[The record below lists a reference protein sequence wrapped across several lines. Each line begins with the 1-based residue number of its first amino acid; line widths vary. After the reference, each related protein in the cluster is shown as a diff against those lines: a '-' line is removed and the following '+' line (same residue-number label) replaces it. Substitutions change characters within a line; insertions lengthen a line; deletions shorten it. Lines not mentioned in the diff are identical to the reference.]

1 MKAFRALSVAT
12 ALVTY
17 ALVVLGGVVR
27 VSGSGLGCPDWPLC
41 HGRLLPPLDVHAII
55 EYSHRTTASLTSIL
69 VVLTAVVAWVVWRK
83 RRDIVIPATVAV
95 VLLVVQVVLG
105 AITVRFELPP
115 MIVLAHLATAMALL
129 AAVCVTAVAACL
141 PENVSNARI
150 AQERLKRSYGTFRAT
165 RVRRRP
171 ERGSRGATPRRLARG
186 AAGGTYL
193 LILSGSL
200 VVGSGASSS
209 CSAWPLCGGGFS
221 LAFDGYPAIQLL
233 HRGLAAAVGLLIIVS
248 LLALLN
254 RYREE
259 RAVRATVAL
268 TLAALAFQIAVG
280 AAVVTLHLPAALR
293 GLHLA
298 LASAVWTGTVVL
310 AVIADRLPAAGG
322 SVGVTDTAH
331 RPPRPTREVVLDY
344 VSLAKPRIIP
354 LLLITALGGMMM
366 AERGWPSTILV
377 VLTLLGGALAAAG
390 AGAINCWIDRDLDG
404 AMLRTR
410 RRPLPDGR
418 IAPGHALL
426 FGIALGL
433 AAFVLLAFWV
443 NVLAATLAISGLLF
457 YVFVYTLWLKRWTV
471 QNIVIGGA
479 AGAVPPVVGWA
490 AVTHRVDL
498 TAVYLFA
505 VIFLWTPPHFWA
517 LALRLKGDYARAQVP
532 MLPVVR
538 GEAVARRQIL
548 VYTVLLVG
556 VTLAVVVTGALGL
569 LYLAGAVVLGGAFI
583 ALALVNLRSQR
594 QRWSRLLFDYSIAY
608 LGLLFA
614 VMVADRMIGR
624 V

>member
-12 ALVTY
+12 AVVTY

-55 EYSHRTTASLTSIL
+55 EYSHRTTASLASALI
-69 VVLTAVVAWVVWRK
+69 VLTAVFAWVAWRK
-83 RRDIVIPATVAV
+83 RRDIVVPSTVAV
-95 VLLVVQVVLG
+95 GLLVVQVVLG
-105 AITVRFELPP
+105 AITVRLELPP

-129 AAVCVTAVAACL
+129 AAVCVTAVAAIV
-141 PENVSNARI
+141 P
-150 AQERLKRSYGTFRAT
+150 RAT
-165 RVRRRP
+165 SAPDKASVRI
-171 ERGSRGATPRRLARG
+171 SR
-186 AAGGTYL
+186 AAAAGTYL

-200 VVGSGASSS
+200 VVGSGASGS

-233 HRGLAAAVGLLIIVS
+233 HRGLAAAIGVLIIVS
-248 LLALLN
+248 LFALLN
-254 RYREE
+254 RHRAE

-268 TLAALAFQIAVG
+268 TLAALAFQVAVG
-280 AAVVTLHLPAALR
+280 AAVVTLQLPPALR

-298 LASAVWTGTVVL
+298 LASAVWAGTVVL
-310 AVIADRLPAAGG
+310 AVVADRLPAAG
-322 SVGVTDTAH
+322 SPVGINDQAR
-331 RPPRPTREVVLDY
+331 RPARPAREVVLDY
-344 VSLAKPRIIP
+344 VSLGKPRIIP

-366 AERGWPSTILV
+366 AERGWPSTGLV

-418 IAPGHALL
+418 IAPSNALL
-426 FGIALGL
+426 FGITLGL

-490 AVTHRVDL
+490 AVTHRIDL
-498 TAVYLFA
+498 TAIYLFA

-548 VYTVLLVG
+548 LYTVVLVA

-569 LYLAGAVVLGGAFI
+569 LYLAGAVVLGGVFL
-583 ALALVNLRSQR
+583 ALALVNLRSRR

-624 V
+624 L

>member
-55 EYSHRTTASLTSIL
+55 EYSHRTTASLTSAL
-69 VVLTAVVAWVVWRK
+69 VVLTAVVAWVAWRK
-83 RRDIVIPATVAV
+83 RRDIVVPATVAL
-95 VLLVVQVVLG
+95 VLLVVQVLLG
-105 AITVRFELPP
+105 AITVRLELPP

-129 AAVCVTAVAACL
+129 AAVCVTATTVWFPDNA
-141 PENVSNARI
+141 SNAR
-150 AQERLKRSYGTFRAT
+150 RART
-165 RVRRRP
+165 AP
-171 ERGSRGATPRRLARG
+171 LAS
-186 AAGGTYL
+186 AGGAGV

-200 VVGSGASSS
+200 VVGSGASGS
-209 CSAWPLCGGGFS
+209 CNAWPLCGRGFS

-233 HRGLAAAVGLLIIVS
+233 HRGLAAAVGLMIIAI

-268 TLAALAFQIAVG
+268 TLAALAFQVAVG

-298 LASAVWTGTVVL
+298 LASAVWAGTVVL
-310 AVIADRLPAAGG
+310 AVIADRLPAARG
-322 SVGVTDTAH
+322 SVGVTDAGH
-331 RPPRPTREVVLDY
+331 APSRPVREVVLDY

-354 LLLITALGGMMM
+354 LLLITALGGMMI
-366 AERGWPSTILV
+366 AERGWPSTGLV
-377 VLTLLGGALAAAG
+377 VLTLAGGALAAAG

-418 IAPGHALL
+418 IAPSHALL
-426 FGIALGL
+426 FGIVLGL
-433 AAFVLLAFWV
+433 AAFILLAFWV

-498 TAVYLFA
+498 TAIYLFA

-538 GEAVARRQIL
+538 GEAVARRQIV
-548 VYTVLLVG
+548 VYTLALVA

-583 ALALVNLRSQR
+583 ALALINLRSHR

-624 V
+624 L

>member
-1 MKAFRALSVAT
+1 MKAFRALSVAA

-41 HGRLLPPLDVHAII
+41 HGRLLPPLDLHAII
-55 EYSHRTTASLTSIL
+55 EYSHRTTATLASALI
-69 VVLTAVVAWVVWRK
+69 VLTAVVAWLALRK
-83 RRDIVIPATVAV
+83 RRDIVIPSMVALG
-95 VLLVVQVVLG
+95 LLLVQVVLG
-105 AITVRFELPP
+105 AITVRLELPP

-129 AAVCVTAVAACL
+129 AAVCVTAVAVIV
-141 PENVSNARI
+141 P
-150 AQERLKRSYGTFRAT
+150 
-165 RVRRRP
+165 RP
-171 ERGSRGATPRRLARG
+171 AVPAGRGSVRLARA

-200 VVGSGASSS
+200 VVGSGASGS
-209 CSAWPLCGGGFS
+209 CNAWPLCGGGFS

-233 HRGLAAAVGLLIIVS
+233 HRGLAAAIGVLIIVS
-248 LLALLN
+248 LVALLR
-254 RYREE
+254 RYRGE

-268 TLAALAFQIAVG
+268 TLTALAFQVAVG

-298 LASAVWTGTVVL
+298 LAGAVWAGTVVL
-310 AVIADRLPAAGG
+310 AVIADRLPAAGLP
-322 SVGVTDTAH
+322 VGDLDAA
-331 RPPRPTREVVLDY
+331 RRSPRPAREVVLDY

-366 AERGWPSTILV
+366 AERGWPSTGLV
-377 VLTLLGGALAAAG
+377 GLTLLGGALAAAG

-404 AMLRTR
+404 EMLRTR

-418 IAPGHALL
+418 IAPSHALL

-433 AAFVLLAFWV
+433 AAFVLLAFFV

-457 YVFVYTLWLKRWTV
+457 YVFIYTLWLKRWTV

-479 AGAVPPVVGWA
+479 ARAVAPVGGWA
-490 AVTHRVDL
+490 AVTHLVDL
-498 TAVYLFA
+498 TAIYLFA

-517 LALRLKGDYARAQVP
+517 LALRLRGDYARARVP

-538 GEAVARRQIL
+538 GDAAARRQIV
-548 VYTVLLVG
+548 VYTLVLVA
-556 VTLAVVVTGALGL
+556 VTLAIVLTGALGPIYLVGAAL
-569 LYLAGAVVLGGAFI
+569 LGAGFI
-583 ALALVNLRSQR
+583 ALAIVNLLARR
-594 QRWSRLLFDYSIAY
+594 QRWSRVLFDYSIAY

>member
-1 MKAFRALSVAT
+1 MKAFRALTVAT

-41 HGRLLPPLDVHAII
+41 HGRFLPPLDLHAII
-55 EYSHRTTASLTSIL
+55 EYSHRTAASLASALI
-69 VVLTAVVAWVVWRK
+69 VLTAVVAWLAWRK
-83 RRDIVIPATVAV
+83 RRDIVIPAMVALG
-95 VLLVVQVVLG
+95 LLVVQVVLG
-105 AITVRFELPP
+105 AITVRLELPP

-129 AAVCVTAVAACL
+129 AAVCVTAVAARVSRPTL
-141 PENVSNARI
+141 PVD
-150 AQERLKRSYGTFRAT
+150 RAS
-165 RVRRRP
+165 VP
-171 ERGSRGATPRRLARG
+171 LARA

-200 VVGSGASSS
+200 VVGSGASGACDS
-209 CSAWPLCGGGFS
+209 WPLCGGGFS

-233 HRGLAAAVGLLIIVS
+233 HRGLAAVIGVLVIVS
-248 LLALLN
+248 LFRLLN
-254 RYREE
+254 RYRVE

-268 TLAALAFQIAVG
+268 TLAALAFQVAVG

-298 LASAVWTGTVVL
+298 LASAVWAGTVVL
-310 AVIADRLPAAGG
+310 AVLSDRLPAAGAP
-322 SVGVTDTAH
+322 VGVTDEAR
-331 RPPRPTREVVLDY
+331 RPPRPAREVVLDY

-366 AERGWPSTILV
+366 AERGWPSTGLV

-418 IAPGHALL
+418 IAPRHALL
-426 FGIALGL
+426 FGIALGV

-457 YVFVYTLWLKRWTV
+457 YVFVYTLWLKRSTV

-498 TAVYLFA
+498 TAIYLFA

-548 VYTVLLVG
+548 LYTLVLVA
-556 VTLAVVVTGALGL
+556 VTIAVVVTGALGM
-569 LYLAGAVVLGGAFI
+569 LYLAGAAVLGGVFI
-583 ALALVNLRSQR
+583 ALAVVNLRNQR

-624 V
+624 L

>member
-1 MKAFRALSVAT
+1 MKAFRVLSVAT

-41 HGRLLPPLDVHAII
+41 HGRLLPPLDLHAII
-55 EYSHRTTASLTSIL
+55 EYSHRTTASLASTLI
-69 VVLTAVVAWVVWRK
+69 VLTAVVAWLAWRK
-83 RRDIVIPATVAV
+83 RRDIVIPAMVALG
-95 VLLVVQVVLG
+95 LLVVQVVLG
-105 AITVRFELPP
+105 AVTVRLELPP

-129 AAVCVTAVAACL
+129 AAVCVTA
-141 PENVSNARI
+141 SNARL
-150 AQERLKRSYGTFRAT
+150 ARSAPLASAGGPGSRAT
-165 RVRRRP
+165 W
-171 ERGSRGATPRRLARG
+171 LART
-186 AAGGTYL
+186 AAGGTYV

-200 VVGSGASSS
+200 VVGSGASGS
-209 CSAWPLCGGGFS
+209 CGAWPLCGGGFS

-233 HRGLAAAVGLLIIVS
+233 HRGLAAAIGVLIIVS
-248 LLALLN
+248 LFALLN
-254 RYREE
+254 RYRVE

-268 TLAALAFQIAVG
+268 TLAALAFQVAVG

-298 LASAVWTGTVVL
+298 LASAVWAGAVVL
-310 AVIADRLPAAGG
+310 AVLADRLPVTGARAD
-322 SVGVTDTAH
+322 VTDHA
-331 RPPRPTREVVLDY
+331 RQPPRPAREVVLDY

-366 AERGWPSTILV
+366 AERGWPSTGLV

-418 IAPGHALL
+418 IAPRHALL
-426 FGIALGL
+426 FGIALGV

-490 AVTHRVDL
+490 AVTHRIDL
-498 TAVYLFA
+498 TAIYLFA

-548 VYTVLLVG
+548 LYTLALVA
-556 VTLAVVVTGALGL
+556 VTIAVVVTGALGL
-569 LYLAGAVVLGGAFI
+569 LYLAGAAVLGAVFI
-583 ALALVNLRSQR
+583 ALAVVNLRNRR

-624 V
+624 L

>member
-41 HGRLLPPLDVHAII
+41 HGRVLPPLDLHAII
-55 EYSHRTTASLTSIL
+55 EYSHRTTASLASVLI
-69 VVLTAVVAWVVWRK
+69 VLTAVVAWLAWRK
-83 RRDIVIPATVAV
+83 RRDIVIPALVALG
-95 VLLVVQVVLG
+95 LLVVQVVLG
-105 AITVRFELPP
+105 AITVRLELPP

-129 AAVCVTAVAACL
+129 AAVCVTAVAAMV
-141 PENVSNARI
+141 P
-150 AQERLKRSYGTFRAT
+150 RSAPADRSP
-165 RVRRRP
+165 V
-171 ERGSRGATPRRLARG
+171 RLARFA
-186 AAGGTYL
+186 AAGTFV

-200 VVGSGASSS
+200 VVGSGASAS
-209 CSAWPLCGGGFS
+209 CAAWPLCGGGFS
-221 LAFDGYPAIQLL
+221 LTFDGFPAIQLL
-233 HRGLAAAVGLLIIVS
+233 HRGLAAAIGVLIIVS
-248 LLALLN
+248 LFALLN
-254 RYREE
+254 RYRVD

-268 TLAALAFQIAVG
+268 TLAALAFQVAVG
-280 AAVVTLHLPAALR
+280 AAVVTLQLPAALR

-298 LASAVWTGTVVL
+298 LASAVWAGTVVL
-310 AVIADRLPAAGG
+310 AVLADRLPAAGAP
-322 SVGVTDTAH
+322 VGVDDHAL
-331 RPPRPTREVVLDY
+331 RPPRAAREVVLDY

-354 LLLITALGGMMM
+354 LLLVTALGGMMM
-366 AERGWPSTILV
+366 AQRGWPSTGLV
-377 VLTLLGGALAAAG
+377 LLTLLGGALAAAG

-404 AMLRTR
+404 VMLRTR

-426 FGIALGL
+426 FGIAFGL
-433 AAFVLLAFWV
+433 AAFLLLAFWV

-498 TAVYLFA
+498 TAIYLFA

-517 LALRLKGDYARAQVP
+517 LALRLKGDYARAQIP

-548 VYTVLLVG
+548 VYTMILVA
-556 VTLAVVVTGALGL
+556 VTLVVVVTGALGL
-569 LYLAGAVVLGGAFI
+569 LYLAGAVLLGGVFI
-583 ALALVNLRSQR
+583 ALAVVNLRNQR

-624 V
+624 L

>member
-55 EYSHRTTASLTSIL
+55 EYSHRTTASLTSAL
-69 VVLTAVVAWVVWRK
+69 VVLTAVVAWVAWRK
-83 RRDIVIPATVAV
+83 RRDIVVPATVAL
-95 VLLVVQVVLG
+95 VLLVVQVLLG
-105 AITVRFELPP
+105 AITVRLELPP

-129 AAVCVTAVAACL
+129 AAVCVTAVAAVV
-141 PENVSNARI
+141 PRPVTPADR
-150 AQERLKRSYGTFRAT
+150 GW
-165 RVRRRP
+165 VRR
-171 ERGSRGATPRRLARG
+171 ARV
-186 AAGGTYL
+186 AAAGTYL

-200 VVGSGASSS
+200 VVGSGASGS
-209 CSAWPLCGGGFS
+209 CNAWPLCGGGFS

-233 HRGLAAAVGLLIIVS
+233 HRGLAAAVGLLIIAS
-248 LLALLN
+248 LFALLN

-268 TLAALAFQIAVG
+268 TLAALAFQVAVG

-298 LASAVWTGTVVL
+298 LASAVWAGTVVL

-322 SVGVTDTAH
+322 SVGVTDAGH
-331 RPPRPTREVVLDY
+331 APSRPAREVVLDY

-354 LLLITALGGMMM
+354 LLLITALGGMMI
-366 AERGWPSTILV
+366 AERGWPSTGLV
-377 VLTLLGGALAAAG
+377 VLTLAGGALAAAG

-418 IAPGHALL
+418 IAPSHALL
-426 FGIALGL
+426 FGIVLGL
-433 AAFVLLAFWV
+433 AAFILLAFWV

-498 TAVYLFA
+498 TAIYLFA

-548 VYTVLLVG
+548 VYTLALVA

-583 ALALVNLRSQR
+583 ALALINLRSHR

-624 V
+624 L

>member
-1 MKAFRALSVAT
+1 MKAFRLLTVAA

-41 HGRLLPPLDVHAII
+41 HGRLLPPLNLHAII
-55 EYSHRTTASLTSIL
+55 EYSHRTTASLASALI
-69 VVLTAVVAWVVWRK
+69 VLTAAVALLAWRK
-83 RRDIVIPATVAV
+83 RRDIVIPAMVALG
-95 VLLVVQVVLG
+95 LLVAQVVLG
-105 AITVRFELPP
+105 AITVRLELPP

-129 AAVCVTAVAACL
+129 AAVCVTAVAAS
-141 PENVSNARI
+141 VARPTT
-150 AQERLKRSYGTFRAT
+150 ATDRAS
-165 RVRRRP
+165 VP
-171 ERGSRGATPRRLARG
+171 LAR
-186 AAGGTYL
+186 AAAAGTYL

-209 CSAWPLCGGGFS
+209 CAAWPLCGGGFS
-221 LAFDGYPAIQLL
+221 LSFEGYPAIQLL
-233 HRGLAAAVGLLIIVS
+233 HRGLAAAIGVLIIVS
-248 LLALLN
+248 LFALLN
-254 RYREE
+254 RHRVQ

-268 TLAALAFQIAVG
+268 TLAALAFQVAVG

-298 LASAVWTGTVVL
+298 LASAVWAGTVVL
-310 AVIADRLPAAGG
+310 AVLADRLPAGG
-322 SVGVTDTAH
+322 APVAVADHA
-331 RPPRPTREVVLDY
+331 RQPPRPAREVVLDY

-366 AERGWPSTILV
+366 AERGWPSTGLV

-418 IAPGHALL
+418 IAPSHALL

-443 NVLAATLAISGLLF
+443 NVLTATLAISGLLF

-498 TAVYLFA
+498 TAIYLFA

-517 LALRLKGDYARAQVP
+517 LALRLKGDYARARVP

-548 VYTVLLVG
+548 LYTLVLVA

-569 LYLAGAVVLGGAFI
+569 LYLAGAAVLGGVFI
-583 ALALVNLRSQR
+583 ALAVVNLRNQR

-608 LGLLFA
+608 LGMLFA

-624 V
+624 L

>member
-1 MKAFRALSVAT
+1 MKAFRLLTVAA

-41 HGRLLPPLDVHAII
+41 HGRLLPPLNLHAII
-55 EYSHRTTASLTSIL
+55 EYSHRTTASLASALI
-69 VVLTAVVAWVVWRK
+69 VLTAAVALLAWRK
-83 RRDIVIPATVAV
+83 RRDIVIPAMVALG
-95 VLLVVQVVLG
+95 LLVAQVVLG
-105 AITVRFELPP
+105 AITVRLELPP

-129 AAVCVTAVAACL
+129 AAVCVTAVAAS
-141 PENVSNARI
+141 VARPTT
-150 AQERLKRSYGTFRAT
+150 ATDRAS
-165 RVRRRP
+165 VP
-171 ERGSRGATPRRLARG
+171 LAR
-186 AAGGTYL
+186 AAAAGTYL

-209 CSAWPLCGGGFS
+209 CAAWPLCGGGFS
-221 LAFDGYPAIQLL
+221 LSFEGYPAIQLL
-233 HRGLAAAVGLLIIVS
+233 HRGLAAAIGVLIIVS
-248 LLALLN
+248 LFALLN
-254 RYREE
+254 RHRVQ

-268 TLAALAFQIAVG
+268 TLAALAFQVAVG

-298 LASAVWTGTVVL
+298 LASAVWAGTVVL
-310 AVIADRLPAAGG
+310 AVLADRLPAGG
-322 SVGVTDTAH
+322 APVAVADHA
-331 RPPRPTREVVLDY
+331 RQPPRPAREVVLDY

-366 AERGWPSTILV
+366 AERGWPSTGLV

-418 IAPGHALL
+418 IAPSHALL

-443 NVLAATLAISGLLF
+443 NVLTATLAISGLLF

-498 TAVYLFA
+498 TALYLFA

-517 LALRLKGDYARAQVP
+517 LALRLKGDYARARVP

-548 VYTVLLVG
+548 LYTLVLVA

-569 LYLAGAVVLGGAFI
+569 LYLAGAVVLGGVFI
-583 ALALVNLRSQR
+583 ALAVVNLRNQR

-624 V
+624 L